1 MTLRRRIGLSMNR
14 RCCGIW
20 YSHKHVLAA
29 RSRQARAWVECV
41 APIKSEQVPAFF
53 VQCRRQEN
61 EMNYHTHFAGARCV
75 ETCIIGTGGF
85 GRSFLIQAQRV
96 AMMNAR
102 VAIDLDA
109 ETAANAIRSI
119 GIADDLIA
127 RCATADEALAAWNAG
142 KYVASGDLSV
152 VLGLPFEV
160 VVEATGHPEAGARHA
175 RLGIEAGK
183 HVVMVS
189 KETDSVVG
197 PGLAVL
203 AKEKGVV
210 VTPVDG
216 DQPSLLIALV
226 TWAELLGFE
235 VVAAGKSSE
244 YDFIYDPA
252 TGTINSNGVVVAV
265 PEFAGLDRLGD
276 ANTVELAA
284 ARSKAASA
292 FAQHITPD
300 LCEMTL
306 VANATNLH
314 IDRDNFH
321 APIARINEV
330 PTFLTTK
337 AEGGILDRSHS
348 LEVFHCLREAHE
360 VSLAGGVF
368 VVVRCDDEDTWKML
382 ADKGHIMSR
391 TGNTA
396 MIINPRHLL
405 GLEAATSVLGAAIH
419 GTSDGMAVPSHR
431 YDLVAR
437 ADVDLPA
444 GTLLTASG
452 HHHEIEGVSGAIV
465 PAQALAA
472 DAPVPLYLA
481 ANNRLVRDVAR
492 GELITL
498 ADLEIN
504 PASEMFTLRTM
515 QDKHFFG

>member
-1 MTLRRRIGLSMNR
+1 
-14 RCCGIW
+14 
-20 YSHKHVLAA
+20 
-29 RSRQARAWVECV
+29 
-41 APIKSEQVPAFF
+41 
-53 VQCRRQEN
+53 
-61 EMNYHTHFAGARCV
+61 MNYHTHFAGARCV

-85 GRSFLIQAQRV
+85 GRSFLIQAQRI
-96 AMMNAR
+96 AKMNAR

-109 ETAANAIRSI
+109 ATAANAMRSI
-119 GIADDLIA
+119 GIAAGQIVECASADD
-127 RCATADEALAAWNAG
+127 ALSAWNAG
-142 KYVASGDLSV
+142 KYVAAGDLNV
-152 VLGLPFEV
+152 VVGLPFEV

-175 RLGIEAGK
+175 RLAIEAGK

-252 TGTINSNGVVVAV
+252 AGTITSNGVVVSV

-276 ANTVELAA
+276 KDTVEIAA
-284 ARSKAASA
+284 ARAKAASA
-292 FAQHITPD
+292 FGQHLTPD
-300 LCEMTL
+300 LCEMTV
-306 VANATNLH
+306 VANATNLN

-330 PTFLTTK
+330 PTFLNTK

-382 ADKGHIMSR
+382 ADKGHIISR
-391 TGNTA
+391 SGNTA

-405 GLEAATSVLGAAIH
+405 GLEAATSVLGAALH
-419 GTSDGMAVPSHR
+419 GTSDGMAEPTHR
-431 YDLVAR
+431 FDLVAR
-437 ADVDLPA
+437 ADIDLPE

-452 HHHEIEGVSGAIV
+452 HHHEIKGVSGAIV
-465 PAQALAA
+465 PARALADA
-472 DAPVPLYLA
+472 APVPLYLA
-481 ANNRLVRDVAR
+481 ANKRLVRAVEA
-492 GELITL
+492 GALITL
-498 ADLEIN
+498 ADLEMD
-504 PASEMFTLRTM
+504 PASEMFVLRKM